1 VAAHLRFNLPKQGIT
16 KDSALKLI
24 CTSCT
29 PQAFRNAINATM
41 KDVKVNLAVQAEL
54 DNNMDDMMKQVCW
67 IEIIKGM
74 EMLERVEY
82 KHEVRGQVQL
92 LDPSNPKVLNCLD
105 GQSMKSLNMHV
116 TGGTNYTAAFSASLG
131 NMAYAR

>member
-1 VAAHLRFNLPKQGIT
+1 
-16 KDSALKLI
+16 
-24 CTSCT
+24 
-29 PQAFRNAINATM
+29 M